1 TFALSI
7 PTTRFSGP
15 EQTVAFYRQLLDKI
29 QALPGVSSASAST
42 GMPVLGTDFGMS
54 FSIAGQPADPSSRPG
69 AGFTMVTP
77 EYFDTFGIEI
87 VRGRSFAE
95 QDVAGALPVAIV
107 NETFARKYLSN
118 VVPLMQLVLV
128 QRLVPGA

>member
-1 TFALSI
+1 
-7 PTTRFSGP
+7 
-15 EQTVAFYRQLLDKI
+15 LLDKI
-29 QALPGVSSASAST
+29 QALPGVSDASAST

-54 FSIAGQPADPSSRPG
+54 FSIAGQPAGDPSSRPG

-87 VRGRSFAE
+87 VRGRSFTE

-107 NETFARKYLSN
+107 NETL
-118 VVPLMQLVLV
+118 
-128 QRLVPGA
+128 PGSIFPMSIR